1 MKVKMRDEIPETY
14 KWHINDIFPSDEKFE
29 LSLEKYKKDAF
40 KITEWK
46 GKLSDDEALLDMLK
60 FKEKQARLLSDLVQY
75 SHMKKDEDGNNQ
87 KSVDMAMRV
96 DFVAN
101 EASTLSAFVAPE
113 ISKFS
118 DIKLKG
124 LIEDKKFKKFSRYF
138 EGILRDKKL
147 ILSEKEEKLI
157 KEFGLCLD
165 GYHDTFSMFDNVD
178 AHFEPIKNENED
190 LIEISHATYSKM
202 LQNLNRRI
210 RKEAFESMFNEY
222 KKYINTL
229 ASNYAGS
236 VKVDCV
242 FAKIRKFKTSLDA
255 SMYEEEVSS
264 KCYQTLIKSIN
275 ENLDTM
281 HKYVSL
287 RKKFLGIDDLRF
299 YDLYVPITKELKK
312 EYDYESAKNIVI
324 EATKV
329 LGEEYN
335 QNIKNAFESGWIDV
349 YENKGKRSG
358 AYSWGNYN
366 SHPFV
371 LLNFEGTV
379 HDIFTIAHE
388 LGHSMHSFYSNK
400 KQPFF
405 KSHYVI
411 FLAEIA
417 STVNEVLLLKH
428 LIKNAEGEEK
438 KYLLSYYL
446 DMFRTTIYR
455 QTMFSEFEV
464 FAHNLVE
471 SGKSI
476 TADALSEFYLSL
488 NKKYYGTDLTL
499 DELVKYEWARI
510 PHFYSAFYVYKYATG
525 LTAAVNIANN
535 ILQKGDS
542 YVKKYKEFLSM
553 GSSLNPLDIL
563 KIVDIDL
570 TDKKTYDFAQNEF
583 KNTLE
588 ELEKYID

>member
-1 MKVKMRDEIPETY
+1 MKVRTRDEISEEF
-14 KWHINDIFPSDEKFE
+14 KWNISDIFENDEKFE
-29 LSLEKYKKDAF
+29 NALIKYKKNST

-46 GKLSDDEALLDMLK
+46 GKLSDDDTLLEMLK
-60 FKEKQARLLSDLVQY
+60 FKEKQSIVLSDLIQY
-75 SHMKKDEDGNNQ
+75 AHMRKDEDGTNQ
-87 KSVDMAMRV
+87 NAVDMSMRV
-96 DFVAN
+96 DFAAN
-101 EASTLSAFVAPE
+101 DASTLSAFVVPE
-113 ISKFS
+113 ISKFN
-118 DIKLKG
+118 DAKLKE
-124 LIEDKKFKKFSRYF
+124 LIENPKFKKYSRYF

-178 AHFEPIKNENED
+178 AHFDPIKNEDDEVV
-190 LIEISHATYSKM
+190 EISHATYSKM
-202 LQNLNRRI
+202 LQNPNREV
-210 RKEAFESMFNEY
+210 RKSAFESMFNEY

-229 ASNYAGS
+229 TSNYAGS
-236 VKVDCV
+236 VKVDWV
-242 FAKIRKFKTSLDA
+242 LAKIRKFKNSLDA
-255 SMYEEEVSS
+255 SMYEEEVSP
-264 KCYQTLIKSIN
+264 KCYETLIKSIN
-275 ENLDTM
+275 ENLETM
-281 HKYVSL
+281 HKYVGL
-287 RKKFLGIDDLRF
+287 RKKLLGLDEVRF

-312 EYDYESAKNIVI
+312 EYDYETAKNIVI

-335 QNIKNAFESGWIDV
+335 TNIKNAFESRWIDV

-400 KQPFF
+400 KQPYF

-428 LIKNAEGEEK
+428 LIKNAEGDEK

-464 FAHNLVE
+464 YAHNLIE
-471 SGKSI
+471 SGNSI
-476 TADALSEFYLSL
+476 TEKSLCDFYFDL
-488 NKKYYGTDLTL
+488 NKKYYGNDLVL
-499 DELVKYEWARI
+499 DDLVRYEWARI

-535 ILQKGDS
+535 ILEKGES
-542 YVKKYKEFLSM
+542 YIKKYKEFLSM
-553 GSSLNPLDIL
+553 GSALTPLDIL

-570 TDKKTYDFAQNEF
+570 TDKKKYDFAQQEF
-583 KNTLE
+583 KKTLE
-588 ELEKYID
+588 ELEKFV